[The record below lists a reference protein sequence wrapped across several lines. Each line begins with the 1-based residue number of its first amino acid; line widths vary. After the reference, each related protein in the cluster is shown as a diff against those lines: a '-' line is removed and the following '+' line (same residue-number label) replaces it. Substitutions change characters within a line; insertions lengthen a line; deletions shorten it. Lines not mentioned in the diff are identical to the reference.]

1 MFVHFVTYAT
11 LQYVF
16 EYIPLITL
24 QALIG
29 QHSQQSGGMDGGG
42 GSSGSSGGQSQ
53 VETLTTLLHQA
64 QQLQQLQ
71 ALQQQVVVS
80 NGNPPPP
87 PPPAAMSNQS
97 LHSTGDQPVFNK
109 VCNITIDY
117 WGLPEFTSHIQ
128 IFCTLRLS
136 LGSCNLW

>member
-1 MFVHFVTYAT
+1 MCPLTTF
-11 LQYVF
+11 
-16 EYIPLITL
+16 LITLVPLL

-29 QHSQQSGGMDGGG
+29 QHSQPQSGGPDGGG
-42 GSSGSSGGQSQ
+42 GGGGSVGPSQ

-97 LHSTGDQPVFNK
+97 LHTAGDQPVFNK
-109 VCNITIDY
+109 VGEISRGCQNLPPLLENI
-117 WGLPEFTSHIQ
+117 FTP
-128 IFCTLRLS
+128 FD
-136 LGSCNLW
+136 

>member
-1 MFVHFVTYAT
+1 MFTQIDPIVLVYPACVHTTMSEFFT
-11 LQYVF
+11 
-16 EYIPLITL
+16 P

-29 QHSQQSGGMDGGG
+29 QQQQPVGDGGSVGGASGGP
-42 GSSGSSGGQSQ
+42 SQ

-87 PPPAAMSNQS
+87 PPAAMSNQS
-97 LHSTGDQPVFNK
+97 LHSTGDQAEFNK
-109 VCNITIDY
+109 VC
-117 WGLPEFTSHIQ
+117 
-128 IFCTLRLS
+128 
-136 LGSCNLW
+136 

>member
-1 MFVHFVTYAT
+1 MSFD
-11 LQYVF
+11 YV
-16 EYIPLITL
+16 PLITLL

-29 QHSQQSGGMDGGG
+29 QHSQPQSGGLDGGG
-42 GSSGSSGGQSQ
+42 GSGGSAGPSQ

-97 LHSTGDQPVFNK
+97 LHSAGDQPVFNK
-109 VCNITIDY
+109 VGEISRGCQNLFPLLENILTPFD
-117 WGLPEFTSHIQ
+117 
-128 IFCTLRLS
+128 
-136 LGSCNLW
+136 